1 MNFLKYFKLVRYK
14 LISAN
19 RVAKLSGVTFGSNCK
34 FLTKK
39 FGSEPQLIK
48 IGDDFYSSSNVQF
61 LTHDGSVNVIRNLYK
76 EYKNIDYFSPI
87 VIGDNVFLGYG
98 VVVLPGVIIG
108 DNVIVGAGTIV
119 RGELKSNSVY
129 AGVPSKFICSLD
141 EYLNKHQDS
150 FIHTK
155 NMLKQEK
162 KVILMKKYL
171 NKANRSDAK

>member
-14 LISAN
+14 LINAN
-19 RVAKLSGVTFGSNCK
+19 KVAKLSGVAFGENCK

-39 FGSEPQLIK
+39 FGSEPQLIT

-87 VIGDNVFLGYG
+87 VIGNNVFLGYG
-98 VVVLPGVIIG
+98 VVVLPGAIIG

-119 RGELKSNSVY
+119 RGELKNNSVY
-129 AGVPSKFICSLD
+129 AGVPSKYICSID
-141 EYLNKHQDS
+141 DYFNKHMKS
-150 FIHTK
+150 FIYTK
-155 NMLKQEK
+155 HLSKEEK
-162 KVILMKKYL
+162 REILQNKYF
-171 NKANRSDAK
+171 KA